1 MDGGGRREDHSRRG
15 GYDLRGTAKMSNLQ
29 MIEELC
35 KLVELQNEI
44 IRRQAEAL
52 EQLDAVCCVEER
64 VRAKTLAAR
73 FCRDDG

>member
-1 MDGGGRREDHSRRG
+1 
-15 GYDLRGTAKMSNLQ
+15 